1 MKKIGIFLVVCI
13 LVFTI
18 GCSKEAEPEKV
29 SEAVATNT
37 IVYITKT
44 GECYHKSNC
53 STLKKSKIER
63 NLSEVHNKYRPC
75 SLCNPPVIELETQ
88 VNE

>member
-1 MKKIGIFLVVCI
+1 MKKVGIFLVAFI

-44 GECYHKSNC
+44 GECYHKSDC

-63 NLSEVHNKYRPC
+63 NLSDVYNKYRPC
-75 SLCNPPVIELETQ
+75 SLCDPPVIELDPQ
-88 VNE
+88 LNE